1 MALKEIKTISQAFFT
16 NASDGTDT
24 NVVATVSIDTANIYI
39 KTTTTDTNVM
49 VSTNETVVQSEGDA
63 GPSVVFLTTI
73 ASTDTTIKVET
84 DYVISSD
91 KVILSTSG
99 TEFTTEVGLVT
110 QIETK
115 VSTPTVLD
123 YYLYTQTK
131 NSDLTD
137 LPPEPEYKYFI
148 CKHNL
153 VQPYIGGNT
162 SGDVNLTCIE
172 MYSLMNVICCKMSLP
187 LWNSLRP
194 LWYGEKIIELDKE
207 TAYWGTT
214 LFSEIRPVAKVWEAR
229 ATFYGEKIPTEV
241 TPLMKDRILTVMKSF
256 AYNLIEDEFDRR
268 YLAMRDASDLEAAS
282 WEIQKAEAKEWLEM
296 QGQNGS
302 ITPFL
307 DYLAA
312 ERNVDKTELSNKI
325 LQKAQEYQ
333 DQLSI
338 LITNM
343 QILIK
348 KFEKTISVWD
358 MNILYEDYFGVG
370 MPVKQAI
377 ELGRVVSETD
387 WTRKPEWEIKGNGY
401 YF

>member
-1 MALKEIKTISQAFFT
+1 MALKEIKTVSQAFFT
-16 NASDGTDT
+16 NASDNTET
-24 NVVATVSIDTANIYI
+24 NVTTNITLDTANIYI

-49 VSTNETVVQSEGDA
+49 VTTNETVVQAENGA
-63 GPSVVFLTTI
+63 GPSVVFLTTV
-73 ASTDTTIKVET
+73 ASTDTNIKVET

-91 KVILSTSG
+91 KVRLATSG
-99 TEFTTEVGLVT
+99 TDFTTDTGLVT
-110 QIETK
+110 QITTT
-115 VSTPTVLD
+115 VSTPDVLD
-123 YYLYTQTK
+123 YYLYTQTT

-137 LPPEPEYKYFI
+137 VAPEPEYKYFI

-153 VQPYIGGNT
+153 VQPYLHGNAT
-162 SGDVNLTCIE
+162 GDYNLTCVE
-172 MYSLMNVICCKMSLP
+172 MYSLMNVACCKMAVP

-194 LWYGEKIIELDKE
+194 LWYGEKIIELDGE

-214 LFSEIRPVAKVWEAR
+214 LFSEIRPVAKIWEAR

-241 TPLMKDRILTVMKSF
+241 TPEMQERILTVMRSF
-256 AYNLIEDEFDRR
+256 AYEFIEDEFDRR

-307 DYLAA
+307 DYIAA
-312 ERNVDKTELSNKI
+312 EREMDKTELANKI
-325 LQKAQEYQ
+325 LQKAQDYQ
-333 DQLSI
+333 DQVST

-343 QILIK
+343 QILSK
-348 KFEKTISVWD
+348 RFEKCETVWD

-370 MPVKQAI
+370 MPIKQAI
-377 ELGRVVSETD
+377 QLGRTISETD
-387 WTRKPEWEIKGNGY
+387 WTRKSGWEIKGNGY